1 MPFCTQ
7 CGNQVGITDTFCGRC
22 GARQTAAAGTGKS
35 TTASDPFRNV
45 SRRTAGMLCYIPLAG
60 WIAAIVVLASPRF
73 QRDRELRFHA
83 FQGIYLF
90 VVYLLVDWVVA
101 PMFHL
106 MPNSGWR
113 AGVAIGGLL
122 RLGILVAW
130 VWMIVKTS
138 QEQFFSLPIIGELAE
153 RSVAEQ
159 R

>member
-7 CGNQVGITDTFCGRC
+7 CGNKVGDADTFCGRC
-22 GARQTAAAGTGKS
+22 GARQASAAAPS
-35 TTASDPFRNV
+35 AANDPLRNV
-45 SRRTAGMLCYIPLAG
+45 SRRTAAMLCYIPLVG

-73 QRDRELRFHA
+73 QRDRDLRFHA

-106 MPNSGWR
+106 MPRSGWKF
-113 AGVAIGGLL
+113 GVAVGSLL
-122 RLGILVAW
+122 HLTVFLAW

-138 QEQFFSLPIIGELAE
+138 QEQFFSLPIVGELAE

>member
-7 CGNQVGITDTFCGRC
+7 CGNGVADTDTFCGRC
-22 GARQTAAAGTGKS
+22 GARQAAATATGP
-35 TTASDPFRNV
+35 ASDPLRNI

-73 QRDRELRFHA
+73 QRDRDIRFHA

-90 VVYLLVDWVVA
+90 VVYLLIDWVVA
-101 PMFHL
+101 PMFHI
-106 MPNSGWR
+106 MPHPGFKLGM
-113 AGVAIGGLL
+113 AVGGLL
-122 RLGILVAW
+122 RLSILLAW

-138 QEQFFSLPIIGELAE
+138 QEQFFSLPFIGELAE